1 MLNSNYICNFAAMK
15 RDVMNN
21 KFLLG
26 LLLLLLSAC
35 GKDDGLLNKMEQIK
49 LIGNAQPELA
59 ISMLDSIQIDV
70 VDASEYARMKYELL
84 SIRLRDKADI
94 IPTSD
99 VAIKK
104 LVSYF
109 EQKGT
114 LLEKQEVHYYAGS
127 VYRDLDDAPRALE
140 HFFNSLEY
148 AEKASPC
155 DSLTL
160 RNTYS
165 NLQYIYYRVQD
176 YADAL
181 VMARHEL
188 SINKQLN
195 DDLLTSY
202 MHMASSFVGLDSLKQ
217 AEKACDSAF
226 EEIRKSEDDS
236 AYQAALIL
244 LLCQYSQL
252 DCMIK
257 AKQVRTRIITDPLYD
272 YDAFSCIAFAEFYES
287 VGKKDSAILYL
298 KRVLD
303 DNNDM
308 YNMYN
313 AAERLYSIHYQRGDL
328 EKANEYANIFIQLSN
343 SINFEKR
350 QTEAAMVNNLYKY
363 YRDAEAERAV
373 MEEGE
378 RTKQRM
384 RMVCLLSAIGFLS
397 CGIFYYY
404 RKNKHLRLVLEK
416 NMELRLARQKN
427 QQLLDELNETEK
439 ELESKS
445 KELGDKVKQNKLFL
459 RMMHKSEME
468 LNAED
473 VIRNIHEASIGRH
486 QITIH
491 EWQQLLAAV
500 DRLYP
505 DFKDALV
512 TRTESL
518 SEEQMRFCYLLRIGL
533 SSSQIQNVT
542 DMSRATVWRWTKK
555 YEEIVK

>member
-21 KFLLG
+21 KLLLG

-165 NLQYIYYRVQD
+165 NLQYIYFRVQD

-308 YNMYN
+308 YNVYN
-313 AAERLYSIHYQRGDL
+313 AAERLYSIHYQRDDL

-350 QTEAAMVNNLYKY
+350 QTEAATVNNL
-363 YRDAEAERAV
+363 
-373 MEEGE
+373 
-378 RTKQRM
+378 
-384 RMVCLLSAIGFLS
+384 
-397 CGIFYYY
+397 
-404 RKNKHLRLVLEK
+404 
-416 NMELRLARQKN
+416 
-427 QQLLDELNETEK
+427 
-439 ELESKS
+439 
-445 KELGDKVKQNKLFL
+445 
-459 RMMHKSEME
+459 
-468 LNAED
+468 
-473 VIRNIHEASIGRH
+473 
-486 QITIH
+486 
-491 EWQQLLAAV
+491 
-500 DRLYP
+500 
-505 DFKDALV
+505 
-512 TRTESL
+512 
-518 SEEQMRFCYLLRIGL
+518 
-533 SSSQIQNVT
+533 
-542 DMSRATVWRWTKK
+542 
-555 YEEIVK
+555 